1 MNKIKLLSV
10 VMISFLVIGSLNG
23 VTAIKADAGEYL
35 GDYCWN
41 YSNPTLGALGTLQLG
56 VTHIGG
62 SHCLCSG
69 VFTVTDPISK
79 QFPAY
84 GNAELVGGEIYVT
97 LSLAGIRNDVIGI
110 DMIKAK
116 LVPTNLNGTF
126 EHIGVYPDAVE
137 LSEGTLTYT
146 TCQ

>member
-1 MNKIKLLSV
+1 MNRIKFFSI
-10 VMISFLVIGSLNG
+10 VMVNFCVIGLLYG
-23 VTAIKADAGEYL
+23 VTPIKADAGDYL

-41 YSNPTLGALGTLQLG
+41 FSNPTLGTTGTLQLG

-62 SHCLCSG
+62 GHYLCSG
-69 VFTVTDPISK
+69 VFTVTDPIFK

-84 GNAELVGGEIYVT
+84 GNVEFLAGKIYVT

-110 DMIKAK
+110 DMIKAI
-116 LVPTNLNGTF
+116 LEPTNLNGTF
-126 EHIGVYPDAVE
+126 ESIGVYSDAVE